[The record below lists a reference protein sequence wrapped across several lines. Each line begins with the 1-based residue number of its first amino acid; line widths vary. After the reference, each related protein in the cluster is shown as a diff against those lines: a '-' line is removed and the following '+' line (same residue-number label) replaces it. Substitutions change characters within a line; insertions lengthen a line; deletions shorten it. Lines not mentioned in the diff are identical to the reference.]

1 MLGTPA
7 FACSSDYSALI
18 LSRELAKRG
27 LRVPEDISV
36 VGYDDL
42 MEDDPF
48 LNTLTTYH
56 VDSDRMCEEAVRM
69 LMGKILHESEE
80 MEIRHIDG
88 RIIERASVKKLR
100 K

>member
-1 MLGTPA
+1 M
-7 FACSSDYSALI
+7 
-18 LSRELAKRG
+18 
-27 LRVPEDISV
+27 
-36 VGYDDL
+36 
-42 MEDDPF
+42 
-48 LNTLTTYH
+48 LTTYH
-56 VDSDRMCEEAVRM
+56 VDTDRMCEEAVRM